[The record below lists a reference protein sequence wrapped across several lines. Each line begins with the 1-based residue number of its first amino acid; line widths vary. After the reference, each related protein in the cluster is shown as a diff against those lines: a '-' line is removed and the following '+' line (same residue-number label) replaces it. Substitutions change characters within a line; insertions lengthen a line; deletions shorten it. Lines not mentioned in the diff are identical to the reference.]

1 MDRIKQ
7 KHNIFGTAA
16 TIGTNDGLKEA
27 FDWLYDSYMEQNRNT
42 NKKLVMTVYSACY
55 LLFII
60 DFYYYEIK
68 VYFFYNLL
76 INMFFLEFIY
86 Y

>member
-42 NKKLVMTVYSACY
+42 NKKLVMTVYSAMLVIYC
-55 LLFII
+55 LL
-60 DFYYYEIK
+60 
-68 VYFFYNLL
+68 
-76 INMFFLEFIY
+76 
-86 Y
+86 